1 VPTTPNPPG
10 QWQLPSRPGPPF
22 DAEAS
27 AERLRDRLTLYLVL
41 LVGLVIV
48 SQLQLPFRLAGILL
62 ALATA
67 WVGVQLLI
75 LLSARR
81 RAGLGARGWLLV
93 CVGLGLAAVLLLLL
107 VAEAI
112 YYPLV
117 SDLEHCRSQADT
129 QVEQQA
135 CERTT
140 KDRMNDLINR
150 LDGPSSKP

>member
-1 VPTTPNPPG
+1 VPTTPNPQG
-10 QWQLPSRPGPPF
+10 QWQLPSRPVPPF

-27 AERLRDRLTLYLVL
+27 AERLRDRLSLYLVL
-41 LVGLVIV
+41 LISLLIV
-48 SQLQLPFRLAGILL
+48 SQLALPFRLAGIVL
-62 ALATA
+62 ALATG

-75 LLSARR
+75 LLAARH
-81 RAGLGARGWLLV
+81 RAGLGGRGWVLV
-93 CVGLGLAAVLLLLL
+93 CVGLLLAAVLLLLL

-129 QVEQQA
+129 QLEKQA
-135 CERTT
+135 CERST

-150 LDGPSSKP
+150 LNQPSS